1 MENILKTD
9 TSITNAPKKDYCAP
23 MHTTEHILNQTM
35 IRLFDCGRCFSAHVE
50 TKKSKCDY
58 NFSRELT
65 IEDITNIE
73 TKVNEVILKN
83 LEVKAE
89 YFSKEEA
96 EKLADLSKLP
106 DNSSETLR
114 LVFVGDYDIC
124 PCIGDHVANTSEIGT
139 FKIISSDFAD
149 GKLRLRW
156 KVLPRD

>member
-1 MENILKTD
+1 MEKILKTD

-58 NFSRELT
+58 NFPRELT

-83 LEVKAE
+83 LEVKVE